1 MENAT
6 DIFSYHV
13 EGLSPYT
20 QYLFRVV
27 VSHAH
32 GQTAGPWATL
42 LTAEDRKYTYS
53 HTRAHIKFNTC
64 YSQNHAFTVP
74 VHTDDTDDSCEK
86 DKHTNFFLG
95 QKKPTTPVL

>member
-6 DIFSYHV
+6 DMFSYHV

-20 QYLFRVV
+20 HYLFRVV

-42 LTAEDRKYTYS
+42 FTAEDRKYKYS
-53 HTRAHIKFNTC
+53 HTSAHIKK
-64 YSQNHAFTVP
+64 SH
-74 VHTDDTDDSCEK
+74 
-86 DKHTNFFLG
+86 
-95 QKKPTTPVL
+95 